1 MWFQFFLQFD
11 RNMGYFTRTRAP
23 SCWTSGVKL
32 VRVQN
37 GQKWPKKTF
46 FTTRPTSGVDAK
58 NSEKTQKNR
67 IAQLLDEWGIYGAI
81 LDKNC
86 PSKCLFNFI
95 FYLKKSVF
103 LRARTPTRWTHG
115 RARARKKWR
124 FLSIWKKN
132 WNRFSGFLYSWKR

>member
-1 MWFQFFLQFD
+1 MISIFFTIWQK
-11 RNMGYFTRTRAP
+11 MGYFTRTCAP
-23 SCWTSGVKL
+23 TWWTSGVKL

-37 GQKWPKKTF
+37 GQKWPKNAF
-46 FTTRPTSGVDAK
+46 FTTWWTSGMDAK

-67 IAQLLDEWGIYGAI
+67 IAHLVDEWAFYGTI
-81 LDKNC
+81 FVQNC

-103 LRARTPTRWTHG
+103 LRACAPTRWTHG

-132 WNRFSGFLYSWKR
+132 WNRVSGFLYSWKR